1 MKKTELI
8 KIDCPICGIDTPY
21 DVKYEANF
29 QLDSLDFAAKKI
41 SKHMYFR
48 NVRCKKCNLIYS
60 NPIIPFEQIK
70 KFYQTTY
77 FLELSQLEIMAND
90 YEIFN
95 GKSLSDLFKD
105 IYDNTTRN
113 KEQLEV
119 LMKEV
124 VGFIKDG
131 DTAVQIIP
139 MLKEYLEINV
149 KNDDQLVKVAAI
161 VQRLISV
168 ENKGGSEDEFGL
180 SDAEKEQLMGA
191 IEDVAADAQ
200 KHSDDITEVNKLEN

>member
-1 MKKTELI
+1 
-8 KIDCPICGIDTPY
+8 
-21 DVKYEANF
+21 
-29 QLDSLDFAAKKI
+29 
-41 SKHMYFR
+41 
-48 NVRCKKCNLIYS
+48 
-60 NPIIPFEQIK
+60 
-70 KFYQTTY
+70 
-77 FLELSQLEIMAND
+77 MAND
-90 YEIFN
+90 YEIFE
-95 GKSLSDLFKD
+95 GKSLSGLFKD
-105 IYDNTTRN
+105 IYENTKTN

-161 VQRLISV
+161 VQRIIAAES
-168 ENKGGSEDEFGL
+168 KGGSEDEFGL

-191 IEDVAADAQ
+191 IEDAATDLQ
-200 KHSDDITEVNKLEN
+200 THSDEIEEDIKRVEN

>member
-1 MKKTELI
+1 
-8 KIDCPICGIDTPY
+8 
-21 DVKYEANF
+21 
-29 QLDSLDFAAKKI
+29 
-41 SKHMYFR
+41 
-48 NVRCKKCNLIYS
+48 
-60 NPIIPFEQIK
+60 
-70 KFYQTTY
+70 
-77 FLELSQLEIMAND
+77 MANN
-90 YEIFN
+90 YEIFK

-105 IYDNTTRN
+105 IYDNSTRN

-161 VQRLISV
+161 VQRIIAS
-168 ENKGGSEDEFGL
+168 ESKGGADDEFSL
-180 SDAEKEQLMGA
+180 SDAEKEQLMSA
-191 IEDVAADAQ
+191 VESVATEVQ
-200 KHSDDITEVNKLEN
+200 KHSDDVSNEFGD